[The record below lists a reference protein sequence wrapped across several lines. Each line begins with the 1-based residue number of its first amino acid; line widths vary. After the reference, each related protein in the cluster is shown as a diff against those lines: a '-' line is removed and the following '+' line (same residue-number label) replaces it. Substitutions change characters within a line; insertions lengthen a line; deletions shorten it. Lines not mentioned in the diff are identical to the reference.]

1 MNGNPEKN
9 RRPIK
14 SFINE
19 VSKYPG
25 LVDIMMGISN
35 LVNKRSSHASGVI
48 MFNEDPYEFGC
59 FMRTPKGEIITQYD
73 LHSAEAA
80 GMTKYDFLV
89 TEIQDKLVETI
100 RLLQENG
107 EIEKDLTL
115 REVYNKYFHPE
126 VLPIEE
132 TQYWEAL
139 QNGSVLNVFQFDSD
153 VGAQAAKKVKP
164 SSIIEMS
171 DANGLMRLMASE
183 KGAEPPMEKYI
194 RFKENI
200 SLWYQ
205 EMNKYGLTKEEQK
218 VLEPYFLPSYGVPS
232 SQEILMRLLM
242 DGDICNF
249 SLKDANAARKIVR

>member
-19 VSKYPG
+19 VNKYPG

-35 LVNKRSSHASGVI
+35 LINKRSSHASGVI

-59 FMRTPKGEIITQYD
+59 FMKTPKGEIITQYD

-132 TQYWEAL
+132 SQYWEAL

-153 VGAQAAKKVKP
+153 VGAQAAKKIKP

-171 DANGLMRLMASE
+171 DANGSTLSA
-183 KGAEPPMEKYI
+183 
-194 RFKENI
+194 
-200 SLWYQ
+200 
-205 EMNKYGLTKEEQK
+205 LTHFIGNRQ
-218 VLEPYFLPSYGVPS
+218 GT
-232 SQEILMRLLM
+232 QIA
-242 DGDICNF
+242 C
-249 SLKDANAARKIVR
+249 